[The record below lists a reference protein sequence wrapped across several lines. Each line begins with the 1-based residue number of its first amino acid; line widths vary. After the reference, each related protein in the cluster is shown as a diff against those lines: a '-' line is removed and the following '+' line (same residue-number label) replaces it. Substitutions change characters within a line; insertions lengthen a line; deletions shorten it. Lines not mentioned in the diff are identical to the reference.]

1 MRSTLSAC
9 ALGAALAFAG
19 LAPLPVLGASP
30 PATLASRIAP
40 PDRAVIQ
47 HFEAAGMRDIRPHA
61 LTPAELAQVEQAL
74 ARLPALHR
82 RVLDTHLRHL
92 SFVDGVPGQGTALTS
107 QVGDSARFDI
117 TLRASALHESLS
129 HFLTTKER
137 RLFEADA
144 SGHTVTIEADGA
156 DALTYLLLH
165 EATHVLDMSSKLT
178 EQPDNAFGRGIW
190 QAPTAQGG
198 VALALQLA
206 PKLAAS
212 PAAATRFRG
221 AGPIAAS
228 RARTHYDALAH
239 TPFVSFY
246 ATAAPGEDLAEL
258 VAWHVISRRH
268 GRTLSIGVH
277 DADGALLARYEPMR
291 FPAVQARLAL
301 VERLLAQAE
310 PDGAA

>member
-1 MRSTLSAC
+1 MRSTLTGLVLGTVL
-9 ALGAALAFAG
+9 ALAG
-19 LAPLPVLGASP
+19 LAPPAAHGAAP
-30 PATLASRIAP
+30 PASLASRIAP
-40 PDRAVIQ
+40 PDRAVIER
-47 HFEAAGMRDIRPHA
+47 FEAAGMRAIRPHV

-117 TLRASALHESLS
+117 TLRASALHETLA

-165 EATHVLDMSSKLT
+165 EATHVLDMSMTLT
-178 EQPDNAFGRGIW
+178 ERQGNAFGNGIW
-190 QAPTAQGG
+190 LAPTAQGRIP
-198 VALALQLA
+198 LA
-206 PKLAAS
+206 PGLAAS

-228 RARTHYDALAH
+228 RARTHYDALAQ

-258 VAWHVISRRH
+258 VAWQVISRRH
-268 GRTLSIGVH
+268 GHTLSIAVH
-277 DADGALLARYEPMR
+277 DADGVLLERYEPMR
-291 FPAVQARLAL
+291 FPAVEARLPL
-301 VERLLAQAE
+301 VERLLDQAE
-310 PDGAA
+310 PGGAA